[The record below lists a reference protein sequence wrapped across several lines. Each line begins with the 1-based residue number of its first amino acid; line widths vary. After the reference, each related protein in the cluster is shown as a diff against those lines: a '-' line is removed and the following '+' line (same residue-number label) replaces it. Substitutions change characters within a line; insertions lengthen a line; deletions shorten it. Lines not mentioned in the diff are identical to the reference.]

1 MRDFLMETK
10 KEHLDPEEKNLLDVR
25 QAAELLDVSH
35 EEVWRLVRE
44 HKVLTHHVA
53 GAFVRFKTSDIE
65 VLKNRWRIERELFP
79 KKERYF
85 PHRSIVAE
93 PDRMEKLRDFWH
105 FNDFYIIC
113 SVVIL
118 GLIYMIVSF
127 Q

>member
-1 MRDFLMETK
+1 MNVENK
-10 KEHLDPEEKNLLDVR
+10 KEHPNPEEKNLLDVR
-25 QAAELLDVSH
+25 QAAELLDVS
-35 EEVWRLVRE
+35 EKEVWRLVHE
-44 HKVLTHHVA
+44 HKVPTHNIA
-53 GAFVRFKTSDIE
+53 GAFVRFRTSDIE

-85 PHRSIVAE
+85 PHQSIVAE

-118 GLIYMIVSF
+118 GLIYIIISF